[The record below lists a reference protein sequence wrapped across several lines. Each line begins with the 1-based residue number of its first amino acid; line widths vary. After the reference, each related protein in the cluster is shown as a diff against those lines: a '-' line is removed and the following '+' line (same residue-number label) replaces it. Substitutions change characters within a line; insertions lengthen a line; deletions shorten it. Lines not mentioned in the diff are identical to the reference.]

1 MSKDKPEVGDIFY
14 NEKLDEKIYIY
25 KIWEHDKKGKFVKLL
40 IKETY
45 GLFLESFLLNNI
57 NFKSMKYLGKSK
69 ANINDLFKTDEK
81 EYKK

>member
-1 MSKDKPEVGDIFY
+1 MKEHITPEVGDVFY

-25 KIWEHDKKGKFVKLL
+25 KLWEHNKKGKFVKLL

-45 GLFLESFLLNNI
+45 GLFLEAFLLKNI

-69 ANINDLFKTDEK
+69 ANIDDLFNTEN
-81 EYKK
+81 KK

>member
-1 MSKDKPEVGDIFY
+1 MKEHITPEVGDIFY

-25 KIWEHDKKGKFVKLL
+25 KLWEHDKKGKFVKFL

-45 GLFLESFLLNNI
+45 GLFLEAFLLKDI

-69 ANINDLFKTDEK
+69 TNIDDLFKTEN
-81 EYKK
+81 EE